1 MNKIQSFLMHC
12 YHNLLISILSLQLKR
27 RKENLQV
34 KRESFRKSKL
44 YKTVSIKADLM
55 TDTVK

>member
-1 MNKIQSFLMHC
+1 MHC